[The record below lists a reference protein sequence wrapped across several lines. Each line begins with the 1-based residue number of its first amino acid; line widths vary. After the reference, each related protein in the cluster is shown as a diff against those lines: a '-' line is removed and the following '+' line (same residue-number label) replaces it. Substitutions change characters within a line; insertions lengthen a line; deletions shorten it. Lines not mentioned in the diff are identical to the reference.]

1 MPAAVVVCSNALLL
15 IPSMCMLG
23 SSTARCTEW
32 DGIALPAIAQ
42 AFGRRAGRRHDARAR
57 VVVPSPPW
65 LAAHSA
71 CVAAGASLGPN
82 SGFGN
87 KPSGWVGGWVRA
99 GGLTYLAKAQK
110 IWVTAREHVFL
121 MCYIG
126 RTHREG
132 AQV

>member
-1 MPAAVVVCSNALLL
+1 MPAAVVACSNALLL

-65 LAAHSA
+65 LAAHSRDFFSCSRCHVPSA
-71 CVAAGASLGPN
+71 
-82 SGFGN
+82 
-87 KPSGWVGGWVRA
+87 KPTTNTKRIQNRIM
-99 GGLTYLAKAQK
+99 LK
-110 IWVTAREHVFL
+110 
-121 MCYIG
+121 M
-126 RTHREG
+126 
-132 AQV
+132 